1 MAIVQIVALGLVA
14 AFLAV
19 VLRQTKPELAVPLG
33 LVAGVLIFL
42 QILGE
47 LGTALGFLGQ
57 LSDRAGLDPIYL
69 GLVLKTTG
77 IAYLGSFGAQTCRDM
92 GEGALAEKIEFATKV
107 LIMVLALPV
116 LGGILGLVEQLL
128 P

>member
-1 MAIVQIVALGLVA
+1 MAIVQIVGLGLVT

-19 VLRQTKPELAVPLG
+19 IIRQTKPELTVPLA
-33 LVAGVLIFL
+33 LAAGALIFL

-47 LGTALGFLGQ
+47 LGTALGFLSQ
-57 LSDRAGLDPIYL
+57 ISNRAGLDPIYL
-69 GLVLKTTG
+69 GLVLRTTG

-107 LIMVLALPV
+107 LIIVLALPI

>member
-1 MAIVQIVALGLVA
+1 MAIVQIVGLGLVT

-19 VLRQTKPELAVPLG
+19 IIRQTKPELTVPLA
-33 LVAGVLIFL
+33 LAAGALIFL

-47 LGTALGFLGQ
+47 LGTALGLSQ
-57 LSDRAGLDPIYL
+57 LSNRAGLDPIYL
-69 GLVLKTTG
+69 GLVLRTTG

-107 LIMVLALPV
+107 LIMVLALPI